1 MITDLY
7 AVWIELDAPLFYIN
21 IPFPKPKDIM
31 LDGSPRRSA
40 PISPFSGWTQPPPFA
55 EVSSIS
61 KTHTAAMY
69 PGYVLFILSIPWKL
83 VCAMNLL
90 LKWSLHISM
99 YMLILGSNF
108 YDRLLY
114 NCTLYELYTLLL
126 VKVCVFIHTHIY
138 MHVCMYIYMHL
149 HSPGS
154 ALNN

>member
-1 MITDLY
+1 
-7 AVWIELDAPLFYIN
+7 
-21 IPFPKPKDIM
+21 
-31 LDGSPRRSA
+31 
-40 PISPFSGWTQPPPFA
+40 
-55 EVSSIS
+55 
-61 KTHTAAMY
+61 
-69 PGYVLFILSIPWKL
+69 
-83 VCAMNLL
+83 MNLL

-149 HSPGS
+149 YSPGS